1 MATALD
7 PFVAVLLGPDE
18 ERRQIA
24 LRYAQ
29 EQGTPPVLR
38 LLVEQLAAA
47 LHRDDAQVR
56 QRAREAL
63 ASIGQAA
70 VPSLIHELSWCQDPA
85 HRLQL
90 AEALAAIG
98 PVLEAAKWPGLF
110 CTLGV
115 SLTLEPDEAVRAA
128 LMQAILR
135 MRAVDSLPG
144 PTKGSAA
151 SAGPG
156 SPPLADSD

>member
-1 MATALD
+1 
-7 PFVAVLLGPDE
+7 V
-18 ERRQIA
+18 ER
-24 LRYAQ
+24 
-29 EQGTPPVLR
+29 
-38 LLVEQLAAA
+38 LAAA
-47 LHRDDAQVR
+47 LHRDEAQVR

-63 ASIGQAA
+63 ASFGQAA
-70 VPSLIHELSWCQDPA
+70 VPSLTHELSWCQDPA

-90 AEALAAIG
+90 AEALAAVG

-115 SLTLEPDEAVRAA
+115 SLALEPDQAVRAA

-135 MRAVDSLPG
+135 MRTIDPLPELA
-144 PTKGSAA
+144 KGSAA

-156 SPPLADSD
+156 SPPQADRD